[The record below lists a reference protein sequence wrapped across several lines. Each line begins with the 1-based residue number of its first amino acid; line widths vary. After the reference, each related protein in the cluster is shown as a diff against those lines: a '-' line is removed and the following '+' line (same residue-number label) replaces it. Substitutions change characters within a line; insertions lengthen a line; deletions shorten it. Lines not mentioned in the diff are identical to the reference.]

1 MNSLCVRWPF
11 QWLLELYHSKAWY
24 GFIYSGVYDTVDPLP
39 LHNTLL
45 VHTVVYDTVDPLP

>member
-39 LHNTLL
+39 LSIDDLSQHFAGTHCCL
-45 VHTVVYDTVDPLP
+45 